1 MYMRVNTGRFAPSSA
16 DRIDEMLTDSEMQ
29 LAPVLKRLEGIRSYR
44 TGIDR
49 AAGTMIAISLWDDAK
64 QTDAM
69 NGLPEMNAL
78 RDPLQR
84 SGRYVR
90 QGLYLPGALG
100 SLGAIPRTPLSG

>member
-16 DRIDEMLTDSEMQ
+16 DRIEKMLADSEMQ
-29 LAPVLKRLEGIRSYR
+29 LAPVLKRLVGIRSYQ

-64 QTDAM
+64 QADAM

-78 RDPLQR
+78 RDPFQARALR
-84 SGRYVR
+84 STRSR
-90 QGLYLPGALG
+90 PT
-100 SLGAIPRTPLSG
+100 RCSGKSRGHP